1 MKRDIKFEV
10 RFSKEE
16 MERIEKVAKKLN
28 MPKSRVIRNLVLV
41 GLEDAEL
48 FAKLGFFDAIKMIE
62 KIREKALGSKDLTLK
77 KEWKDNEKIMGEMWH
92 HSSPRFDKL

>member
-1 MKRDIKFEV
+1 MKRDIKFEI

-28 MPKSRVIRNLVLV
+28 MPKSKVIRNLTLI

-48 FAKLGFFDAIKMIE
+48 LNKIGAFDLIKLIE
-62 KIREKALGSKDLTLK
+62 KLREKALGTRNLKLT
-77 KEWKDNEKIMGEMWH
+77 N
-92 HSSPRFDKL
+92 

>member
-16 MERIEKVAKKLN
+16 MERIEKIANKLE
-28 MPKSRVIRNLVLV
+28 MPKARVIRNLTLV

-48 FAKLGFFDAIKMIE
+48 LNKIGAFDLVKLIE
-62 KIREKALGSKDLTLK
+62 ELREKALGTK
-77 KEWKDNEKIMGEMWH
+77 KIETTK
-92 HSSPRFDKL
+92 

>member
-28 MPKSRVIRNLVLV
+28 MPKSKVIRNLVLV

-48 FAKLGFFDAIKMIE
+48 FAKLGFFDAIKLIE
-62 KIREKALGSKDLTLK
+62 KLREKALGSKELK
-77 KEWKDNEKIMGEMWH
+77 HQK
-92 HSSPRFDKL
+92 S

>member
-28 MPKSRVIRNLVLV
+28 MPKSKVIRNLVLV

-48 FAKLGFFDAIKMIE
+48 LAKLGFFDAIKMIE
-62 KIREKALGSKDLTLK
+62 KIREKALGIKKLK
-77 KEWKDNEKIMGEMWH
+77 EQK
-92 HSSPRFDKL
+92 S

>member
-1 MKRDIKFEV
+1 MKRDIKFEI

-28 MPKSRVIRNLVLV
+28 MPKSRVIRNLTLI

-48 FAKLGFFDAIKMIE
+48 LNKIGAFDLIKLIE
-62 KIREKALGSKDLTLK
+62 KLREKALGTRNLK
-77 KEWKDNEKIMGEMWH
+77 LANQ
-92 HSSPRFDKL
+92 

>member
-77 KEWKDNEKIMGEMWH
+77 KE
-92 HSSPRFDKL
+92 

>member
-16 MERIEKVAKKLN
+16 MERIDKVAKKLN
-28 MPKSRVIRNLVLV
+28 IPKSRVIRNLTLV

-48 FAKLGFFDAIKMIE
+48 LNRIGAFDLIKLIE
-62 KIREKALGSKDLTLK
+62 KLREKALGAKD
-77 KEWKDNEKIMGEMWH
+77 I
-92 HSSPRFDKL
+92 KLAN